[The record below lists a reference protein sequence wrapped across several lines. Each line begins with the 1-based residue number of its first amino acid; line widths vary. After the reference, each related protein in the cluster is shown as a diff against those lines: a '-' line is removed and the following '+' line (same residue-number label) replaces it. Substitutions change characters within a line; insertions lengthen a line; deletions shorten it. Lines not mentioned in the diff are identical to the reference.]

1 MMRKLFLVL
10 TGLILAFN
18 LNSQS
23 LDEIVK
29 KYSAAMKSDK
39 LASVTSIKITGKMSA
54 MGMSLPM
61 EMYMKNP
68 NKIRVVYSFNGQEM
82 ISVFDGEKGYS
93 MNPMTG
99 GNTPVELTGDQLE
112 QVKNSSAYK
121 NELLTYFKEGKVTLE
136 GEEQVNGK
144 PAFKLKA
151 NVGTTPAYM
160 FIDKGTYLIVK
171 TSATVQQ
178 MGQTMNVDTY
188 MTDYFET
195 EGVVMPRKTTAMTS
209 GIEAG
214 GITIDKVEVNIP
226 IEDSA
231 FKLK

>member
-10 TGLILAFN
+10 TGLILAIN

-23 LDEIVK
+23 LDEIIK

-39 LASVTSIKITGKMSA
+39 LASVTSIKITGTMSA
-54 MGMSLPM
+54 MGMSMPM
-61 EMYMKNP
+61 VMYMKNP
-68 NKIRVVYSFNGQEM
+68 NKIKVVYTFSGQEM
-82 ISVFDGEKGYS
+82 VSVFDGEKGYT

-99 GNTPVELTGDQLE
+99 GSAPVELTGDQLE
-112 QVKNSSAYK
+112 QVKKSSAFK

-136 GEEQVNGK
+136 GEENINNK

-160 FIDKGTYLIVK
+160 YIDKVTYLIVK

-178 MGQTMNVDTY
+178 MGQSMSVDSY

-195 EGVVMPRKTTAMTS
+195 EGVVMPRKTTAMAS
-209 GIEAG
+209 GVEAG
-214 GITIDKVEVNIP
+214 SINIEKVEVNIP
-226 IEDSA
+226 IEDSV

>member
-1 MMRKLFLVL
+1 MMRKLILVL
-10 TGLILAFN
+10 SGLILAFN

-23 LDEIVK
+23 LDEIIK
-29 KYSAAMKSDK
+29 KYSAAMKLDK
-39 LASVTSIKITGKMSA
+39 LASVTSIKISGKMSA

-68 NKIRVVYSFNGQEM
+68 NKIKVVYSFNGQEM
-82 ISVFDGEKGYS
+82 ISVFDGEKGYT

-99 GNTPVELTGDQLE
+99 GSTPVELTGDQLE
-112 QVKNSSAYK
+112 QVKKSSAFK
-121 NELLTYFKEGKVTLE
+121 NELLTYYKEGKVTLE

-144 PAFKLKA
+144 PAFKVKA

-160 FIDKGTYLIVK
+160 FIDKGTYQIVK
-171 TSATVQQ
+171 TSTTVQQ
-178 MGQTMNVDTY
+178 MGQTMSVDSY

-195 EGVVMPRKTTAMTS
+195 QGVIMPRKTTAMAS
-209 GIEAG
+209 GVEAG

-226 IEDSA
+226 IEDSV